1 MTKGMKQAKTQ
12 KTSKKTAKKTSK
24 KTTKKT
30 QTEKKTYL
38 EKLKEE
44 TDKIFRRRDMKSSE
58 ELLQVFS
65 ASHSPH
71 NQLRPA
77 SSNESYSN

>member
-1 MTKGMKQAKTQ
+1 MTKGMKQTKTQ
-12 KTSKKTAKKTSK
+12 KRSKKTAKKTAK
-24 KTTKKT
+24 KTKT
-30 QTEKKTYL
+30 ETKTYL

-44 TDKIFRRRDMKSSE
+44 TDKIFRRGDMKSSE

-71 NQLRPA
+71 KQPRPA
-77 SSNESYSN
+77 SSDETYSN

>member
-1 MTKGMKQAKTQ
+1 MTKSTKTI
-12 KTSKKTAKKTSK
+12 KTKTKP
-24 KTTKKT
+24 
-30 QTEKKTYL
+30 KTYL

-65 ASHSPH
+65 TSHSP
-71 NQLRPA
+71 QKQPRPSEDSA
-77 SSNESYSN
+77 SN

>member
-1 MTKGMKQAKTQ
+1 MTKSITTTKT
-12 KTSKKTAKKTSK
+12 KSM
-24 KTTKKT
+24 KTTKTKIKPK
-30 QTEKKTYL
+30 QKTYL

-65 ASHSPH
+65 TSYSPH
-71 NQLRPA
+71 KQLKPTLSDNSA
-77 SSNESYSN
+77 SN

>member
-1 MTKGMKQAKTQ
+1 MTKST
-12 KTSKKTAKKTSK
+12 
-24 KTTKKT
+24 KTTKPKP
-30 QTEKKTYL
+30 KLKTYL

-71 NQLRPA
+71 KQPGPVSSDDS
-77 SSNESYSN
+77 SSN

>member
-1 MTKGMKQAKTQ
+1 MTKSM
-12 KTSKKTAKKTSK
+12 
-24 KTTKKT
+24 KTTKTRSMKT
-30 QTEKKTYL
+30 TKTKTKIKPKPKTYL

-71 NQLRPA
+71 KQPRLVSSDDSA
-77 SSNESYSN
+77 SN